1 MKASFHFP
9 LFALL
14 VCSTVFAEAQQLNK
28 LSPAKGHYKQL
39 SSFSPAGTDAG
50 GEIDKLRFQ
59 TDQATIDRRMSLKPI
74 YLVGLTADDFDIP
87 DAPAN
92 SSVRTRAE
100 IAYLLSLQA
109 TRSEEDIRTS
119 LYMAD
124 VYYNLR
130 VTPSDADYK
139 RFRNNIFFGISI

>member
-1 MKASFHFP
+1 MISFHPFYRQIAIKIDASFASKTLCVFLRQSPSYIKTSSMKASFHFP

-74 YLVGLTADDFDIP
+74 YLVG
-87 DAPAN
+87 
-92 SSVRTRAE
+92 
-100 IAYLLSLQA
+100 
-109 TRSEEDIRTS
+109 
-119 LYMAD
+119 
-124 VYYNLR
+124 
-130 VTPSDADYK
+130 
-139 RFRNNIFFGISI
+139 